1 MITDV
6 GLTFHFTTVNY
17 LSVNRMEKT
26 TVVILPAIVEKQLKT
41 ADVIIALI
49 TEARLLDLIQD

>member
-1 MITDV
+1 MA
-6 GLTFHFTTVNY
+6 LTFHFTTVNY

-26 TVVILPAIVEKQLKT
+26 TVVILPAIVEKQLKI